1 MNCLMVCQSRLWI
14 VTIVLY
20 TCVFIPIKQIK
31 SSLANMFGL
40 TLIFLFSSEHKCAAK
55 EMEFLEI
62 PSLPVARFNDLD
74 KDEDQDEICSIC
86 LVEFEGEDAVSKLRR
101 CEHVF
106 HFNCIEQWLER
117 NQFSCPLCRSLLF
130 S

>member
-1 MNCLMVCQSRLWI
+1 
-14 VTIVLY
+14 
-20 TCVFIPIKQIK
+20 
-31 SSLANMFGL
+31 MFGL
-40 TLIFLFSSEHKCAAK
+40 TLMFVFSSEHKCATK

-62 PSLPVARFNDLD
+62 PSLPVARFDDLD
-74 KDEDQDEICSIC
+74 EDEDQDEICSIC